1 MGRNLLGGLY
11 VFKRYIQKI
20 FWWKINFYY
29 FYNFS
34 YGISIFEIVDK
45 WGRTN
50 IFILFF
56 ISLLTSLIFREA
68 CLSDEIYFED
78 KKKLNKN
85 NIISYILS
93 KNLFTIFLAGVIV
106 ILVFLLSFLLK
117 YKLVG
122 IKDFFDIIILIL
134 ATLASEN
141 IVLLFHNKPIFTEY
155 PKSMIWDKYI
165 GKNYIKSFLP
175 SFFIDLL
182 ISLVFERLSLKYLFI
197 MCYLIS
203 IIIFYIRVKNRGL
216 YD

>member
-1 MGRNLLGGLY
+1 MFLKDT
-11 VFKRYIQKI
+11 FKK
-20 FWWKINFYY
+20 Y
-29 FYNFS
+29 FD
-34 YGISIFEIVDK
+34 EK
-45 WGRTN
+45 L
-50 IFILFF
+50 IFIIFTILAMVYLSLKLLINGVGLIFLFYFF

-85 NIISYILS
+85 NILSYILS

-141 IVLLFHNKPIFTEY
+141 IVLLFYNKPIFTEY
-155 PKSMIWDKYI
+155 PKSMVGDKYI
-165 GKNYIKSFLP
+165 GKSYIKSILP

-182 ISLVFERLSLKYLFI
+182 ISLVFKRSSLKYLFI

-203 IIIFYIRVKNRGL
+203 IIIFYIRIKNRGL

>member
-1 MGRNLLGGLY
+1 MFFKDTFKKYFDEKLIFIIFTILAMVYLFLKLLINGEGP
-11 VFKRYIQKI
+11 I
-20 FWWKINFYY
+20 FLFY
-29 FYNFS
+29 FL
-34 YGISIFEIVDK
+34 ISI
-45 WGRTN
+45 
-50 IFILFF
+50 
-56 ISLLTSLIFREA
+56 LTSLIFREA

-93 KNLFTIFLAGVIV
+93 KNLFVIFLTSMLVS
-106 ILVFLLSFLLK
+106 LVFLLSFLLK

-155 PKSMIWDKYI
+155 PKSMIGDKYI

-175 SFFIDLL
+175 SFFTDLL
-182 ISLVFERLSLKYLFI
+182 ITLVFERLSLIYLFI
-197 MCYLIS
+197 FCYFIS

>member
-1 MGRNLLGGLY
+1 MFLKDT
-11 VFKRYIQKI
+11 FKK
-20 FWWKINFYY
+20 Y
-29 FYNFS
+29 FD
-34 YGISIFEIVDK
+34 EK
-45 WGRTN
+45 L
-50 IFILFF
+50 IFIIFTILAMAYLSLKLLINGVGLIFLFYF
-56 ISLLTSLIFREA
+56 SISLLTSLIFRES

-85 NIISYILS
+85 NILSYILS
-93 KNLFTIFLAGVIV
+93 KNLFAIFLTSMLV

-141 IVLLFHNKPIFTEY
+141 IVLLFYNKPIFTEH
-155 PKSMIWDKYI
+155 PKSMIGDKYI
-165 GKNYIKSFLP
+165 GKSYIKSILP

-182 ISLVFERLSLKYLFI
+182 ISLVFKRLSLIYLFI
-197 MCYLIS
+197 FSYFIS

>member
-1 MGRNLLGGLY
+1 MFFKDT
-11 VFKRYIQKI
+11 FKRFFDEKL
-20 FWWKINFYY
+20 
-29 FYNFS
+29 
-34 YGISIFEIVDK
+34 
-45 WGRTN
+45 
-50 IFILFF
+50 IFIILTISALAYLLLKLLIEADGLIFLFYF
-56 ISLLTSLIFREA
+56 SISLLTSLIFRES

-85 NIISYILS
+85 NILSYILS
-93 KNLFTIFLAGVIV
+93 KNLFTIFLTGVLV

-122 IKDFFDIIILIL
+122 IKDFFDILILIL

-141 IVLLFHNKPIFTEY
+141 IVLLFYNKPIFTEH
-155 PKSMIWDKYI
+155 PKSMIGDKYI

-182 ISLVFERLSLKYLFI
+182 ITLVFERLSLIYLFI
-197 MCYLIS
+197 FCYFIS

>member
-1 MGRNLLGGLY
+1 MFLKDTFKKYFDEKLIFIIFTILAMVYLSLKLLINGGGL
-11 VFKRYIQKI
+11 I
-20 FWWKINFYY
+20 FLFY
-29 FYNFS
+29 
-34 YGISIFEIVDK
+34 
-45 WGRTN
+45 
-50 IFILFF
+50 FF

-85 NIISYILS
+85 NILSYILS
-93 KNLFTIFLAGVIV
+93 KNLFTIFLTGVLV

-141 IVLLFHNKPIFTEY
+141 IVLLFHNNPIFTEY
-155 PKSMIWDKYI
+155 PKSMVGDKYI
-165 GKNYIKSFLP
+165 GKIYIKSILP

-182 ISLVFERLSLKYLFI
+182 ITLVFKRLSLIYLFI
-197 MCYLIS
+197 FSYFIS

>member
-1 MGRNLLGGLY
+1 MF
-11 VFKRYIQKI
+11 FKDTFK
-20 FWWKINFYY
+20 KY
-29 FYNFS
+29 FD
-34 YGISIFEIVDK
+34 EK
-45 WGRTN
+45 L
-50 IFILFF
+50 IFIIFTIFAMVYLSLKLLINGVGLIFLFYFF

-85 NIISYILS
+85 NILSYILS
-93 KNLFTIFLAGVIV
+93 KNLFAIFLTSMLV

-122 IKDFFDIIILIL
+122 IKDFFDILILIL

-141 IVLLFHNKPIFTEY
+141 IVLLFYNKPIFTEH
-155 PKSMIWDKYI
+155 PKSMIGDKYI
-165 GKNYIKSFLP
+165 GKSYIKSILP

-182 ISLVFERLSLKYLFI
+182 ISLVFKRLSLIYLFI
-197 MCYLIS
+197 FSYFIS

>member
-1 MGRNLLGGLY
+1 MFLKDTFKKYFDEKLIFIIFTIFAMVYLSLKLLINGEGP
-11 VFKRYIQKI
+11 I
-20 FWWKINFYY
+20 FLFY
-29 FYNFS
+29 FL
-34 YGISIFEIVDK
+34 ISI
-45 WGRTN
+45 
-50 IFILFF
+50 
-56 ISLLTSLIFREA
+56 LTSLIFREA

-85 NIISYILS
+85 NILSYILS
-93 KNLFTIFLAGVIV
+93 KNLFVIFLTSVLV

-141 IVLLFHNKPIFTEY
+141 IVLLFYNKPIFTEY
-155 PKSMIWDKYI
+155 PKSMIGDKYI
-165 GKNYIKSFLP
+165 GKGYIKSFLL

-182 ISLVFERLSLKYLFI
+182 ITLVFERLSLIYLFI
-197 MCYLIS
+197 FCYFIS
-203 IIIFYIRVKNRGL
+203 IIIFYIRVKNRGV

>member
-1 MGRNLLGGLY
+1 MFLKDT
-11 VFKRYIQKI
+11 FKK
-20 FWWKINFYY
+20 Y
-29 FYNFS
+29 FD
-34 YGISIFEIVDK
+34 EK
-45 WGRTN
+45 L
-50 IFILFF
+50 IFIIFTILAMVYLSLKLLINGVGLIFLFYF
-56 ISLLTSLIFREA
+56 SISLLTSLIFRES

-85 NIISYILS
+85 NILSYILS
-93 KNLFTIFLAGVIV
+93 KNLFAIFLTSMLV

-141 IVLLFHNKPIFTEY
+141 IVLLFYNKPIFTEH
-155 PKSMIWDKYI
+155 PKSMIGDKYI
-165 GKNYIKSFLP
+165 GKSYIKSILP

-182 ISLVFERLSLKYLFI
+182 ITLVFKRLSLIYLFI
-197 MCYLIS
+197 FSYFIS

>member
-1 MGRNLLGGLY
+1 MFLKDT
-11 VFKRYIQKI
+11 FKK
-20 FWWKINFYY
+20 Y
-29 FYNFS
+29 FD
-34 YGISIFEIVDK
+34 EK
-45 WGRTN
+45 L
-50 IFILFF
+50 IFIIFTILAMVYLSLKLLINGVGLIFLFYF
-56 ISLLTSLIFREA
+56 SISLLTSLIFRES

-85 NIISYILS
+85 NILSYILS
-93 KNLFTIFLAGVIV
+93 KNLFAIFLTSMLV

-141 IVLLFHNKPIFTEY
+141 IVLLFYNKPIFTEH
-155 PKSMIWDKYI
+155 PKSMIGDKYI
-165 GKNYIKSFLP
+165 GKSYIKSILP

-182 ISLVFERLSLKYLFI
+182 ISLVFKRLSLIYLFI
-197 MCYLIS
+197 FSYFIS

>member
-1 MGRNLLGGLY
+1 MFLKDTFKKYFDEKLIFIIFTILVMVYLSLKLLINGGGL
-11 VFKRYIQKI
+11 I
-20 FWWKINFYY
+20 FLFY
-29 FYNFS
+29 
-34 YGISIFEIVDK
+34 
-45 WGRTN
+45 
-50 IFILFF
+50 FF
-56 ISLLTSLIFREA
+56 ISILTSLIFREA

-85 NIISYILS
+85 NILSYILS
-93 KNLFTIFLAGVIV
+93 KNLFTIFLTGVLV

-141 IVLLFHNKPIFTEY
+141 IVLLFYNKPIFTEH
-155 PKSMIWDKYI
+155 PKSMIGDKYI
-165 GKNYIKSFLP
+165 GKSYIKSLLP

-182 ISLVFERLSLKYLFI
+182 ISLVFKRSSLKYLFI

>member
-1 MGRNLLGGLY
+1 MF
-11 VFKRYIQKI
+11 FKDTFK
-20 FWWKINFYY
+20 KY
-29 FYNFS
+29 FD
-34 YGISIFEIVDK
+34 EK
-45 WGRTN
+45 L
-50 IFILFF
+50 IFIIFTILAMVYLSLKLLINGVGLIFLFYF
-56 ISLLTSLIFREA
+56 SISLLTSLIFRES

-85 NIISYILS
+85 NILSYILS
-93 KNLFTIFLAGVIV
+93 KNLFAIFLTSMLV

-141 IVLLFHNKPIFTEY
+141 IVLLFYNKPIFTEH
-155 PKSMIWDKYI
+155 PKSMIGDKYI
-165 GKNYIKSFLP
+165 GKSYIKSILP

-182 ISLVFERLSLKYLFI
+182 ISLVFKRLLLIYLFI
-197 MCYLIS
+197 FSYFIS

>member
-1 MGRNLLGGLY
+1 MFFKDTFKKYFDEKLIFIIFTILAMVYLSLKLLINGGGL
-11 VFKRYIQKI
+11 I
-20 FWWKINFYY
+20 FLFY
-29 FYNFS
+29 
-34 YGISIFEIVDK
+34 
-45 WGRTN
+45 
-50 IFILFF
+50 FF
-56 ISLLTSLIFREA
+56 ISILTSLIFRES

-85 NIISYILS
+85 NILSYILS
-93 KNLFTIFLAGVIV
+93 KNLFAIFLTSMLV

-141 IVLLFHNKPIFTEY
+141 IVLLFYNKPIFTEH
-155 PKSMIWDKYI
+155 PKSMIGDKYI
-165 GKNYIKSFLP
+165 GKSYIKSILP

-182 ISLVFERLSLKYLFI
+182 ISLVFKRLSLIYLFI
-197 MCYLIS
+197 FSYFIS
-203 IIIFYIRVKNRGL
+203 IIIFYIMVKNRGL

>member
-1 MGRNLLGGLY
+1 MFLKDT
-11 VFKRYIQKI
+11 FKK
-20 FWWKINFYY
+20 Y
-29 FYNFS
+29 FD
-34 YGISIFEIVDK
+34 EK
-45 WGRTN
+45 L
-50 IFILFF
+50 IFIIFTILAMVYLSLKLLINGVGLIFLFYFF

-93 KNLFTIFLAGVIV
+93 KNLFVIFLTSMLVS
-106 ILVFLLSFLLK
+106 LVFLLSFLLK

-122 IKDFFDIIILIL
+122 IKDFFGILFLIL

-141 IVLLFHNKPIFTEY
+141 IVLLFHNKPIITEY
-155 PKSMIWDKYI
+155 PKSMIGDKYI
-165 GKNYIKSFLP
+165 GKNYIKSFFP

-182 ISLVFERLSLKYLFI
+182 ITLVFERLSSKYLFI
-197 MCYLIS
+197 IFYLIS

>member
-1 MGRNLLGGLY
+1 MFLKDT
-11 VFKRYIQKI
+11 FKK
-20 FWWKINFYY
+20 Y
-29 FYNFS
+29 FD
-34 YGISIFEIVDK
+34 EK
-45 WGRTN
+45 L
-50 IFILFF
+50 IFIIFTILAMVYLSLKLLINGIGLIFLFYFF

-85 NIISYILS
+85 NILSYILS
-93 KNLFTIFLAGVIV
+93 KNLFAIFLTSMLV

-122 IKDFFDIIILIL
+122 IKDFFDILILIL

-141 IVLLFHNKPIFTEY
+141 IVLLFYNKPIFTEH
-155 PKSMIWDKYI
+155 PKSMIGDKYI
-165 GKNYIKSFLP
+165 GKGYIKSFLP

-182 ISLVFERLSLKYLFI
+182 ITLVFERSSLKYLFI

>member
-1 MGRNLLGGLY
+1 MFLKDTFKKYFDEKLIFIIFTILAMVYLSLKLLINGEGP
-11 VFKRYIQKI
+11 I
-20 FWWKINFYY
+20 FLFY
-29 FYNFS
+29 FL
-34 YGISIFEIVDK
+34 ISI
-45 WGRTN
+45 
-50 IFILFF
+50 
-56 ISLLTSLIFREA
+56 LTSLIFREA

-93 KNLFTIFLAGVIV
+93 ENLFVIFLTSMLVS
-106 ILVFLLSFLLK
+106 LVFLLSFLLK

-122 IKDFFDIIILIL
+122 IKDFFDILILIL

-141 IVLLFHNKPIFTEY
+141 IVLLFHNKPIITEY
-155 PKSMIWDKYI
+155 PKSMIGDKYI
-165 GKNYIKSFLP
+165 GKNYIKSFFP

-182 ISLVFERLSLKYLFI
+182 ITLVFERSSLKYLFI

>member
-1 MGRNLLGGLY
+1 MFLKDTFKKYFDEKLIFIIFTILAMVYLSLKLLINGGGP
-11 VFKRYIQKI
+11 I
-20 FWWKINFYY
+20 FLFY
-29 FYNFS
+29 FL
-34 YGISIFEIVDK
+34 ISI
-45 WGRTN
+45 
-50 IFILFF
+50 
-56 ISLLTSLIFREA
+56 LTSLIFREA
-68 CLSDEIYFED
+68 CLSDQIYFED

-93 KNLFTIFLAGVIV
+93 KNLFAIFLTSMLV

-141 IVLLFHNKPIFTEY
+141 IVLLFYNKPIFTEH
-155 PKSMIWDKYI
+155 PKSMVGDKYI
-165 GKNYIKSFLP
+165 GKTYIKSILP

-182 ISLVFERLSLKYLFI
+182 ISLVFKRSSLKYLFI

>member
-1 MGRNLLGGLY
+1 MFFKDT
-11 VFKRYIQKI
+11 FKRFFDEKL
-20 FWWKINFYY
+20 
-29 FYNFS
+29 
-34 YGISIFEIVDK
+34 
-45 WGRTN
+45 
-50 IFILFF
+50 IFIILTISALAYLLLKLLIEADGLIFLFYF
-56 ISLLTSLIFREA
+56 SISLLTSLIFRES

-85 NIISYILS
+85 NILSYILS
-93 KNLFTIFLAGVIV
+93 KNLFTIFLTGVLV

-122 IKDFFDIIILIL
+122 IKDFFDILILIL

-141 IVLLFHNKPIFTEY
+141 IVLLFYNKPIFTEH
-155 PKSMIWDKYI
+155 PKSMIGDKYI

-182 ISLVFERLSLKYLFI
+182 ITLVFERPYLIYLFI
-197 MCYLIS
+197 FCYFIS

>member
-1 MGRNLLGGLY
+1 MFLKDT
-11 VFKRYIQKI
+11 FKK
-20 FWWKINFYY
+20 Y
-29 FYNFS
+29 FD
-34 YGISIFEIVDK
+34 EK
-45 WGRTN
+45 L
-50 IFILFF
+50 IFIIFTILAMVYLSLKLLINGVGLIFLFYF
-56 ISLLTSLIFREA
+56 SISLLTSLIFRES

-85 NIISYILS
+85 NILSYILS
-93 KNLFTIFLAGVIV
+93 KNLFAIFLTSILV

-155 PKSMIWDKYI
+155 PKSMVEDKYI
-165 GKNYIKSFLP
+165 GKSYIKSILP

-182 ISLVFERLSLKYLFI
+182 ISLVFKRLSLIYLFI
-197 MCYLIS
+197 FCYFIS

>member
-1 MGRNLLGGLY
+1 MFLKDT
-11 VFKRYIQKI
+11 FKK
-20 FWWKINFYY
+20 Y
-29 FYNFS
+29 FD
-34 YGISIFEIVDK
+34 EK
-45 WGRTN
+45 L
-50 IFILFF
+50 IFIIFTILAMVYLSLKLLINGVGLIFLFYFF

-93 KNLFTIFLAGVIV
+93 KNLFVIFLTSMLVS
-106 ILVFLLSFLLK
+106 LVFLLSFLLK

-122 IKDFFDIIILIL
+122 IKDFFGILFLIL

-141 IVLLFHNKPIFTEY
+141 IVLLFHNKPIITEY

-182 ISLVFERLSLKYLFI
+182 ITLVFERLSLKYLFI

>member
-1 MGRNLLGGLY
+1 M
-11 VFKRYIQKI
+11 
-20 FWWKINFYY
+20 
-29 FYNFS
+29 
-34 YGISIFEIVDK
+34 
-45 WGRTN
+45 
-50 IFILFF
+50 
-56 ISLLTSLIFREA
+56 TSLIFREA

-85 NIISYILS
+85 NILSYILS
-93 KNLFTIFLAGVIV
+93 KNLFVIFLTSMLVS
-106 ILVFLLSFLLK
+106 LVFLLSFLLK

-134 ATLASEN
+134 ATLTSEN

-155 PKSMIWDKYI
+155 PKSMIGDKYI
-165 GKNYIKSFLP
+165 GKSYIKSFLP

-182 ISLVFERLSLKYLFI
+182 ITLVFERLSLIYLFI
-197 MCYLIS
+197 FCYFIS

>member
-1 MGRNLLGGLY
+1 MFLKDT
-11 VFKRYIQKI
+11 FKK
-20 FWWKINFYY
+20 Y
-29 FYNFS
+29 FD
-34 YGISIFEIVDK
+34 EK
-45 WGRTN
+45 L
-50 IFILFF
+50 IFIIFTILAMAYLSLKLLINGVGLIFLFYF
-56 ISLLTSLIFREA
+56 SISLLTSLIFRES

-85 NIISYILS
+85 NILSYILS
-93 KNLFTIFLAGVIV
+93 KNLFAIFLTSMLV

-141 IVLLFHNKPIFTEY
+141 IVLLFHNKPIITEY
-155 PKSMIWDKYI
+155 PKSMIGDKYI
-165 GKNYIKSFLP
+165 GKNYIKSFFP

-182 ISLVFERLSLKYLFI
+182 ITLVFKRLSLIYLFI
-197 MCYLIS
+197 FCYFIS
-203 IIIFYIRVKNRGL
+203 IIVFYIRVKNRGL

>member
-1 MGRNLLGGLY
+1 MFFKDT
-11 VFKRYIQKI
+11 FKRFFDEKL
-20 FWWKINFYY
+20 
-29 FYNFS
+29 
-34 YGISIFEIVDK
+34 
-45 WGRTN
+45 
-50 IFILFF
+50 IFIILTISALAYLLLKLLIEADGLIFLFYF
-56 ISLLTSLIFREA
+56 SISLLTSLIFRES

-85 NIISYILS
+85 NILSYILS
-93 KNLFTIFLAGVIV
+93 KNLFTIFLTGVLV

-122 IKDFFDIIILIL
+122 IKDFFDILILIL

-141 IVLLFHNKPIFTEY
+141 IVLLFYNKPIFTEH
-155 PKSMIWDKYI
+155 PKSMIGDKYI

-182 ISLVFERLSLKYLFI
+182 ITLVFERLSLIYLFI
-197 MCYLIS
+197 FCYLIS